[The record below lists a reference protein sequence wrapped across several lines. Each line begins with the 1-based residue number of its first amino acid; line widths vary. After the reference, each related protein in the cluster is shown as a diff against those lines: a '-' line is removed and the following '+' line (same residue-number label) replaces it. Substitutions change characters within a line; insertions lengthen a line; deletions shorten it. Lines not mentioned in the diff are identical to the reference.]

1 MTSAVRKLMLWS
13 PRILGILVA
22 LFLGVF
28 ALDAF
33 GEGKGFVEAL
43 PGFLIHASPAL
54 VLLATVA
61 VSWRWEWVGGLVF
74 IALAALYTATTLN
87 HVDWI
92 LAIAGPLFVVGSLFL
107 VSWRHRKELHARS

>member
-1 MTSAVRKLMLWS
+1 MTSSVRKLLLWS

-33 GEGKGFVEAL
+33 GEGQGFVEAL
-43 PGFLIHASPAL
+43 PAFLIHAAPAFL
-54 VLLATVA
+54 LLLAVA
-61 VSWRWEWVGGLVF
+61 VAWRWEWVGGVVF
-74 IALAALYTATTLN
+74 IALAALYTVTTLQR
-87 HVDWI
+87 VDWI

-107 VSWRHRKELHARS
+107 VSWRHRELRARS